1 MDINLNLNVTTRTE
15 NSITVS
21 WESVEHAD
29 GFNIVSSA
37 PVKEGPYPN
46 SIQSFN
52 ISNNNSALKFTSQ
65 YNSSLLKNII
75 FC

>member
-1 MDINLNLNVTTRTE
+1 MKLNVTSRTE
-15 NSITVS
+15 NSITLS

-46 SIQSFN
+46 SVQSFN
-52 ISNNNSALKFTSQ
+52 VSNGKNIFNFTSN
-65 YNSSLLKNII
+65 YFLI
-75 FC
+75 FSYKYFFL

>member
-1 MDINLNLNVTTRTE
+1 MKLNVTGRTE
-15 NSITVS
+15 NSITLS

-46 SIQSFN
+46 SVQSFN
-52 ISNNNSALKFTSQ
+52 VSNGKNILNFTSN
-65 YNSSLLKNII
+65 YFLI